1 MNKIYKVHGHGE
13 QADGECEFDLG
24 SFASLEEAE
33 EAVLEKARQVW
44 HNEERCGWKFAEYYD
59 KSPLLK
65 WYSDGDA
72 DHKEAFRIDIDAY
85 LMVNPND
92 PTYDEVK
99 SVAYR
104 YMRNERKDEGA
115 EFVAKVLS
123 DFVNGGGSA
132 KLFADACMNDH
143 RTLVQGKMGLAFAL
157 IVEAARMYRESDY
170 DARNEYAVTLANEIW
185 MLLGTENIGRDGEY
199 HKLCLGVPLI

>member
-1 MNKIYKVHGHGE
+1 M
-13 QADGECEFDLG
+13 
-24 SFASLEEAE
+24 
-33 EAVLEKARQVW
+33 W
-44 HNEERCGWKFAEYYD
+44 HNEERCGWKFAEHYD

-65 WYSDGDA
+65 WYSDGA
-72 DHKEAFRIDIDAY
+72 EDHKEAFRIEIDCY

-92 PTYDEVK
+92 PTKDEVQ
-99 SVAYR
+99 SLSYR
-104 YMRNERKDEGA
+104 YLRTCGDEDGA
-115 EFVAKVLS
+115 RFVAKILS
-123 DFVNGGGSA
+123 DYVNVSHSP